1 MKLYFKVGVLLVYL
15 FTMVGGILPYLI
27 SSTATELV
35 ALGLT
40 LGVVSVP
47 IVGWYIK
54 KFILNQSKEE
64 NV

>member
-1 MKLYFKVGVLLVYL
+1 MKLYFKVVVLLVYV
-15 FTMVGGILPYLI
+15 FAMVGGILPYLV
-27 SSTATELV
+27 SSTSTELV
-35 ALGLT
+35 VLGLT

-47 IVGWYIK
+47 LIWWYTK